1 MSADVSADSGA
12 NNGATENQKQKQPP
26 KSQNRNQKQQT
37 LPSWLNHFNGNDLKT
52 LFRCSVAAWVA
63 SLLIYVGPSL
73 HSIGSSTFFAA
84 LVLFVTPP
92 AGILLIYLLGSL
104 SLLFGMCLGWAWG
117 IATMKAALAAR
128 PAADTQ
134 AQLRALQQAA
144 VAEAERSGQNATV
157 IGQQLVYQ
165 GAMLDARV
173 TVVYYVMILAF
184 IYLLARLKAGNIKL
198 TFLHLF
204 GTIVADVFLLIGPL
218 LPSFTPLLGQ
228 ALVKPGAIGV
238 GIGAACCLVF
248 FPQST
253 SYAVLRK
260 MEQLVRMLDTPL
272 DLTQRR
278 FVGESLDLG
287 QLKATKNAI
296 VALYK
301 SMAPEMAFLPL
312 DVSRGRWNA
321 EDVKGLEECT
331 RQTMLSCVSLLDFH
345 IATITGL
352 QKVDQAGLQFDKHSS
367 SSDGAAAEKGGHGI
381 GQRHVLQYAE
391 LMNALRTPEQ
401 SELRV
406 RMTEAMNETTA
417 QVRLACSA
425 SIALVGESI
434 HTVNTRRWI
443 RQPSQHE
450 FDGLIGRL
458 ETTLAALQSARVA
471 CTATT
476 TEAIL
481 ECHSDLFDQ
490 DGQLKVPD
498 TGTSTLHPQSQSLRA
513 MMVAMVLEE
522 RIISVALATEAMLKH
537 VLHLTTSQTRHR
549 IWLPSRIRYAFGWFV
564 SGKETVPVAGVS
576 NDGATDDPDA
586 VDEQSKAVRQR
597 LRLIRGYESPNRGTR
612 VGRAIVGTYR
622 WITNPAGMYA
632 MRMVVVT
639 LATGI
644 TAAIPNSAGFF
655 YREKGL
661 WAVIT
666 AQTCVLLYMA
676 DFTFSLISRAL
687 GTVIGGLF
695 GLMAWYIGS
704 GSGYGNPYG
713 LAASTAV
720 FISIAM
726 WLRIFLPLAYV
737 QATAMGGV
745 TMILILGFSF
755 DFKHEPQYGSPGLGY
770 QAFWK
775 RLVDVLIGFAAA
787 TIVQLFPKPPSA
799 TEHVCKT
806 LANTI
811 QTLSDY
817 YALLLSHW
825 SRTGRDGPISAAA
838 IEDLTLE
845 VAEVLSS
852 VTGSIAMLKADFSA
866 GPFDQ
871 AALHYAQEQCQNMN
885 QALGRLL
892 FLSTTLPKE
901 FQERLVYVLGILD
914 DVAIGNIMAVLTI
927 VEQALRTG
935 SPLPERLPV
944 PLVRTCFESLSAAQ
958 RQNIDLNTS
967 LVRDENYRR
976 YCVAVASYLKFLTAI
991 DDLVLSLK
999 RTLGERHVI
1008 YLDDDEV

>member
-12 NNGATENQKQKQPP
+12 SSGATQKQAPRK
-26 KSQNRNQKQQT
+26 KKT
-37 LPSWLNHFNGNDLKT
+37 LPSWLDHFNGNDLKT

-63 SLLIYVGPSL
+63 SLLIYIGPSL
-73 HSIGSSTFFAA
+73 HSIGSTTFFAA

-128 PAADTQ
+128 PASDTQ
-134 AQLRALQQAA
+134 AQLQALQQAA
-144 VAEAERSGQNATV
+144 VAQAKSTGQNATV
-157 IGQQLVYQ
+157 IGQELVYQ

-184 IYLLARLKAGNIKL
+184 IYFLARLKAGNIKL

-204 GTIVADVFLLIGPL
+204 GTIVADVFLLVGPL

-228 ALVKPGAIGV
+228 TLVKPGAIGV
-238 GIGAACCLVF
+238 GIGAACCLIF

-278 FVGESLDLG
+278 FAGEALDLG
-287 QLKATKNAI
+287 QLKATRNGI

-301 SMAPEMAFLPL
+301 SMAPEIAFLPL

-321 EDVKGLEECT
+321 EDVKGLEECI
-331 RQTMLSCVSLLDFH
+331 RQAMIAGVSLLDFH
-345 IATITGL
+345 ITTITGL
-352 QKVDQAGLQFDKHSS
+352 QRVDEAGLQYDKH
-367 SSDGAAAEKGGHGI
+367 SSDGAAAEKGGHEI

-401 SELRV
+401 SELRI

-417 QVRLACSA
+417 QVRLACSET
-425 SIALVGESI
+425 IALVGECI

-443 RQPSQHE
+443 RQPSQQE

-458 ETTLAALQSARVA
+458 ETTLAALQSARDS
-471 CTATT
+471 CTTNT

-490 DGQLKVPD
+490 DGQLKAPD
-498 TGTSTLHPQSQSLRA
+498 GTTLHSQSLRA

-522 RIISVALATEAMLKH
+522 RIIGVALATEAMLKH

-549 IWLPSRIRYAFGWFV
+549 IWLPSRIRYAFGWLV
-564 SGKETVPVAGVS
+564 SGKDTVPVAGVS
-576 NDGATDDPDA
+576 DDGVTDDPDA

-597 LRLIRGYESPNRGTR
+597 LRLIRGYESPHRGTR
-612 VGRAIVGTYR
+612 LGRAIVGTYR
-622 WITNPAGMYA
+622 WITNPAGMYS

-639 LATGI
+639 LATAI
-644 TAAIPNSAGFF
+644 PAAIPNSASFF

-695 GLMAWYIGS
+695 GLVAWYIGS
-704 GSGYGNPYG
+704 GSGPGNSYG

-720 FISIAM
+720 FIVIAM

-745 TMILILGFSF
+745 TMILILGFSYAF
-755 DFKHEPQYGSPGLGY
+755 DHQPQFGSPGLGY

-806 LANTI
+806 LANTLR
-811 QTLSDY
+811 TLSDY

-825 SRTGRDGPISAAA
+825 SRTCRDGPISAAA

-852 VTGSIAMLKADFSA
+852 VTGSIALLKADFSA

-871 AALHYAQEQCQNMN
+871 AALRYAQEQCQNMN

-892 FLSTTLPKE
+892 YLSATLPQV
-901 FQERLVYVLGILD
+901 FQERLVSVLGILD

-944 PLVRTCFESLSAAQ
+944 PLVRTCFASLSAAQ
-958 RQNIDLNTS
+958 RQNIDLNIS

-999 RTLGERHVI
+999 RTLGERHVV
-1008 YLDDDEV
+1008 YLKGDEV

>member
-1 MSADVSADSGA
+1 MSADMSADSGA
-12 NNGATENQKQKQPP
+12 NNGATDKQPP
-26 KSQNRNQKQQT
+26 KKTKTQT
-37 LPSWLNHFNGNDLKT
+37 LPSWLDHFNGNDLKT

-63 SLLIYVGPSL
+63 SLLIYIEPSL
-73 HSIGSSTFFAA
+73 HSIGTATFFGA

-144 VAEAERSGQNATV
+144 VAQAESSGGNATV
-157 IGQQLVYQ
+157 IGLELVYQ

-173 TVVYYVMILAF
+173 TVVYYIMILTF
-184 IYLLARLKAGNIKL
+184 IYFLARLKAGNIKL

-204 GTIVADVFLLIGPL
+204 GTIVADIFLLVGPL

-228 ALVKPGAIGV
+228 TLVKPGAIGV
-238 GIGAACCLVF
+238 GIGAACCLIF

-253 SYAVLRK
+253 SYVVLRK

-287 QLKATKNAI
+287 QLKATKNGI

-301 SMAPEMAFLPL
+301 SMAPEIAFLPL

-321 EDVKGLEECT
+321 EAVKSLEECI
-331 RQTMLSCVSLLDFH
+331 RQAMLSSVSLLDFH
-345 IATITGL
+345 IATLTGL
-352 QKVDQAGLQFDKHSS
+352 QKVEQAGLEFDKHSS
-367 SSDGAAAEKGGHGI
+367 DGPAAEKGGREI

-401 SELRV
+401 SELRI

-417 QVRLACSA
+417 QVRLACSD
-425 SIALVGESI
+425 SIALVGECI
-434 HTVNTRRWI
+434 RTVNTRRWI
-443 RQPSQHE
+443 RPPSQHE

-458 ETTLAALQSARVA
+458 ETTLAALQSARVS

-490 DGQLKVPD
+490 DGRLKTPD
-498 TGTSTLHPQSQSLRA
+498 TTTITTSTLHPQSLRA

-549 IWLPSRIRYAFGWFV
+549 IWLPSRLRYAFGWLV
-564 SGKETVPVAGVS
+564 SSKDTVPVAGVS

-586 VDEQSKAVRQR
+586 VDQQSKAVRQR

-644 TAAIPNSAGFF
+644 PAAVPNSAGFF

-676 DFTFSLISRAL
+676 DFTFSLISRTL
-687 GTVIGGLF
+687 GTLIGGLF
-695 GLMAWYIGS
+695 GLVAWYIGS
-704 GSGYGNPYG
+704 GGGHGDPYG

-720 FISIAM
+720 FIVIAM

-737 QATAMGGV
+737 QATALGGV

-755 DFKHEPQYGSPGLGY
+755 DFAHQPQYGAPGLGY
-770 QAFWK
+770 QAFWR

-787 TIVQLFPKPPSA
+787 TVVQLFPKPPSA

-817 YALLLSHW
+817 YALLLSRW

-871 AALHYAQEQCQNMN
+871 AALQHAQEQCQNMN

-958 RQNIDLNTS
+958 RQKIDLTTS

-976 YCVAVASYLKFLTAI
+976 YCVAVASYLKFLSAV

>member
-1 MSADVSADSGA
+1 MSADMSADSGV
-12 NNGATENQKQKQPP
+12 NNGATEKQPP
-26 KSQNRNQKQQT
+26 SKKPS
-37 LPSWLNHFNGNDLKT
+37 LPSWLDHFNGNDLKT
-52 LFRCSVAAWVA
+52 LFRCSAAAWVA
-63 SLLIYVGPSL
+63 SLLIYIRPSL
-73 HSIGSSTFFAA
+73 HSIGSATFFAA

-92 AGILLIYLLGSL
+92 AGILLVYLLGSL

-144 VAEAERSGQNATV
+144 VAQAQRSGQNATV
-157 IGQQLVYQ
+157 IGQELVYQ

-184 IYLLARLKAGNIKL
+184 IYFLARLKAGNIKL

-204 GTIVADVFLLIGPL
+204 GTIVADIFLLVGPL

-228 ALVKPGAIGV
+228 TLVKPGAIGV
-238 GIGAACCLVF
+238 GIGAVCCLIF

-253 SYAVLRK
+253 SYVVLRK

-287 QLKATKNAI
+287 QLKATKHGI

-301 SMAPEMAFLPL
+301 SMAPEIAFLPL

-321 EDVKGLEECT
+321 EDVKGLEESI
-331 RQTMLSCVSLLDFH
+331 RQAMLSYVSLLDFH

-352 QKVDQAGLQFDKHSS
+352 QKVDHAGLQFDKHSS
-367 SSDGAAAEKGGHGI
+367 DGATAEKGGHEI

-401 SELRV
+401 SELRI

-417 QVRLACSA
+417 QVRLACSD
-425 SIALVGESI
+425 SIALVGECI

-458 ETTLAALQSARVA
+458 ETALAALQSARVS

-490 DGQLKVPD
+490 DGQLKAPD
-498 TGTSTLHPQSQSLRA
+498 TGASTLHPQSLRA

-522 RIISVALATEAMLKH
+522 RIISVALASEAMLKH
-537 VLHLTTSQTRHR
+537 VLRLTTSQTRHR
-549 IWLPSRIRYAFGWFV
+549 IWLPSRLRYAFRWLV
-564 SGKETVPVAGVS
+564 SGKDTVPVAGVS
-576 NDGATDDPDA
+576 NDGATDDPDV

-597 LRLIRGYESPNRGTR
+597 LRLIRGYESPNRGTP

-639 LATGI
+639 LATAI
-644 TAAIPNSAGFF
+644 TAAVPHSAGFF

-695 GLMAWYIGS
+695 GLVAWYIGS
-704 GSGYGNPYG
+704 GSGHGNPYG

-720 FISIAM
+720 FITIAM

-745 TMILILGFSF
+745 TMILILGFSY
-755 DFKHEPQYGSPGLGY
+755 DFEHEPQYGSPGLGY

-787 TIVQLFPKPPSA
+787 TLVQLFPKPPSA

-958 RQNIDLNTS
+958 RQNIDLTTT

-1008 YLDDDEV
+1008 YLDDEV

>member
-1 MSADVSADSGA
+1 MSADTSADSGA
-12 NNGATENQKQKQPP
+12 NNGATPKQPP
-26 KSQNRNQKQQT
+26 TPPKTQT
-37 LPSWLNHFNGNDLKT
+37 LPSWLNHLNGNDLKT

-63 SLLIYVGPSL
+63 SLLIYIGPSL

-144 VAEAERSGQNATV
+144 VAQAESSGQNATV

-184 IYLLARLKAGNIKL
+184 IYVLARLKAGNIKL

-228 ALVKPGAIGV
+228 TLVKPGSIGV
-238 GIGAACCLVF
+238 GIGAVCCLVF

-253 SYAVLRK
+253 SYVVLRK

-272 DLTQRR
+272 DLTRRR
-278 FVGESLDLG
+278 FDGEALDLG
-287 QLKATKNAI
+287 QLKATKNGI

-301 SMAPEMAFLPL
+301 SMAPEIAFLPL

-321 EDVKGLEECT
+321 EDVKGLEECI
-331 RQTMLSCVSLLDFH
+331 RQAMLSGVSLLDFH
-345 IATITGL
+345 ITTITGL
-352 QKVDQAGLQFDKHSS
+352 QKVDQAGLQLDKHSS
-367 SSDGAAAEKGGHGI
+367 DGAAEKGGHEI

-425 SIALVGESI
+425 AIALVGECI

-443 RQPSQHE
+443 RQPSQLE

-458 ETTLAALQSARVA
+458 ETTLAALQAARVS

-481 ECHSDLFDQ
+481 ECHSDLFDH
-490 DGQLKVPD
+490 DGQLKAPD
-498 TGTSTLHPQSQSLRA
+498 ASASTLHPQSLRA

-522 RIISVALATEAMLKH
+522 RIISAALATEAMLKH
-537 VLHLTTSQTRHR
+537 VLHLTASQTRHR
-549 IWLPSRIRYAFGWFV
+549 IWLPSRIRYALGWLV
-564 SGKETVPVAGVS
+564 SGRDTVPVAGVS

-586 VDEQSKAVRQR
+586 LDQQSKAVRQR

-612 VGRAIVGTYR
+612 AGRAIVGTYR
-622 WITNPAGMYA
+622 WVTNPAGMYA

-639 LATGI
+639 LATAI
-644 TAAIPNSAGFF
+644 TAAVPNSAGFF

-695 GLMAWYIGS
+695 GLVAWYIGS
-704 GSGYGNPYG
+704 GSGHGNPYG

-720 FISIAM
+720 FIVIAM

-745 TMILILGFSF
+745 TMILILGFSY
-755 DFKHEPQYGSPGLGY
+755 DFAHQPQYGSPGLGY
-770 QAFWK
+770 QAFWR

-871 AALHYAQEQCQNMN
+871 ASLHCAQEQCQNMN

-892 FLSTTLPKE
+892 FLSTTLPKG

-935 SPLPERLPV
+935 TPLPERLPV

-958 RQNIDLNTS
+958 RQNIDLTTS

-991 DDLVLSLK
+991 DDLVLTLK

-1008 YLDDDEV
+1008 YLDDVEV

>member
-1 MSADVSADSGA
+1 MSADVSADSGV
-12 NNGATENQKQKQPP
+12 NNGATEKQPP
-26 KSQNRNQKQQT
+26 KGKRA
-37 LPSWLNHFNGNDLKT
+37 LPSWLDHFNGNDLKT
-52 LFRCSVAAWVA
+52 LFRCAVAAWVA
-63 SLLIYVGPSL
+63 ALLIFIGPSL
-73 HSIGSSTFFAA
+73 HSIGSATFFAA

-128 PAADTQ
+128 PASDTQ
-134 AQLRALQQAA
+134 AQLQALQQAA
-144 VAEAERSGQNATV
+144 VAQAKSTGQNATV
-157 IGQQLVYQ
+157 IGQELVYQ

-184 IYLLARLKAGNIKL
+184 IYFLARLKAGNIKL

-228 ALVKPGAIGV
+228 TLVKPGAIGV
-238 GIGAACCLVF
+238 GIGAVCCLIF

-253 SYAVLRK
+253 SYVVLRK
-260 MEQLVRMLDTPL
+260 MEQLIRMLDTPL
-272 DLTQRR
+272 DLTQKR

-287 QLKATKNAI
+287 QLKATKNGI

-301 SMAPEMAFLPL
+301 SMAPEIAFLPL

-321 EDVKGLEECT
+321 EDVKGLQECI
-331 RQTMLSCVSLLDFH
+331 RQTMISSVSLLDFH
-345 IATITGL
+345 ITTITGL
-352 QKVDQAGLQFDKHSS
+352 QKVDKAGLQYDKHSS
-367 SSDGAAAEKGGHGI
+367 DGATAEKGGHEI

-401 SELRV
+401 SELRI
-406 RMTEAMNETTA
+406 RMTEAMDETTA
-417 QVRLACSA
+417 PVRLACSA
-425 SIALVGESI
+425 AMALVGECI

-443 RQPSQHE
+443 RQPCQQE

-458 ETTLAALQSARVA
+458 ETTLAALQSARGS
-471 CTATT
+471 CTTNT

-490 DGQLKVPD
+490 DGQLKAPD
-498 TGTSTLHPQSQSLRA
+498 STNLHPQSLRA

-537 VLHLTTSQTRHR
+537 VLQLTTSQTRHR
-549 IWLPSRIRYAFGWFV
+549 IWLPSRMRYAFRWLV
-564 SGKETVPVAGVS
+564 SGKDTVPVAGVS
-576 NDGATDDPDA
+576 NDGATDDPDM

-612 VGRAIVGTYR
+612 LGRAIVGTYR
-622 WITNPAGMYA
+622 WITNPAGMYS

-644 TAAIPNSAGFF
+644 PAAIPNSSGFF
-655 YREKGL
+655 YRERGL

-695 GLMAWYIGS
+695 GLVAWYIGS
-704 GSGYGNPYG
+704 GSGSGNPYG
-713 LAASTAV
+713 LAASTAA
-720 FISIAM
+720 FIVIAM

-745 TMILILGFSF
+745 TMILILGFSYDF
-755 DFKHEPQYGSPGLGY
+755 DHQPQYGSPGLGY

-787 TIVQLFPKPPSA
+787 TVVQLFPKPPSA
-799 TEHVCKT
+799 TEHVSKT
-806 LANTI
+806 LANTLR
-811 QTLSDY
+811 TLSDY

-825 SRTGRDGPISAAA
+825 SRTNRDGPISAAA

-852 VTGSIAMLKADFSA
+852 VTGSIALLKADFSA

-871 AALHYAQEQCQNMN
+871 AALRYAQEQCQNMN

-892 FLSTTLPKE
+892 DLSATLPRE
-901 FQERLVYVLGILD
+901 FQERLVFVLGILD

-935 SPLPERLPV
+935 SSLPERLPV

-958 RQNIDLNTS
+958 RQNIDLNIS

-1008 YLDDDEV
+1008 YLEDDEV

>member
-1 MSADVSADSGA
+1 MSADMSADSGA
-12 NNGATENQKQKQPP
+12 DNGATDKQPA
-26 KSQNRNQKQQT
+26 KKKRS
-37 LPSWLNHFNGNDLKT
+37 LPSWLDHFNGNDLKT

-63 SLLIYVGPSL
+63 ALLIYIGPSL
-73 HSIGSSTFFAA
+73 DSIGSSTFFAA

-117 IATMKAALAAR
+117 IATMKAAQAAR
-128 PAADTQ
+128 PASDTQ
-134 AQLRALQQAA
+134 AQLQALQQAA
-144 VAEAERSGQNATV
+144 VAQAKSTGGNATV
-157 IGQQLVYQ
+157 IGQELVYQ

-173 TVVYYVMILAF
+173 TVVYYVMILTF
-184 IYLLARLKAGNIKL
+184 IYFLARLKAGNIKL

-228 ALVKPGAIGV
+228 TLVKPGAIGV
-238 GIGAACCLVF
+238 GIGAVCCLIF

-253 SYAVLRK
+253 SYTVLRK
-260 MEQLVRMLDTPL
+260 MEQLIRMLETPL

-278 FVGESLDLG
+278 FVGESLDLD
-287 QLKATKNAI
+287 QLKATKNGI

-301 SMAPEMAFLPL
+301 SMAPEIAFLPL

-321 EDVKGLEECT
+321 DDVKGLEECI
-331 RQTMLSCVSLLDFH
+331 RQAMISGVSLLDFH

-352 QKVDQAGLQFDKHSS
+352 QKVDKAGLQYDKH
-367 SSDGAAAEKGGHGI
+367 SSDGAAAEKGGHEI

-401 SELRV
+401 SELRI

-417 QVRLACSA
+417 QVRLACSE
-425 SIALVGESI
+425 SIALVGECI

-443 RQPSQHE
+443 RQPSQQE

-458 ETTLAALQSARVA
+458 ETTLAALQSARDS
-471 CTATT
+471 CTTNT

-481 ECHSDLFDQ
+481 ECHSDLFDA
-490 DGQLKVPD
+490 DGHLKTPD
-498 TGTSTLHPQSQSLRA
+498 NPQSLRA
-513 MMVAMVLEE
+513 MMIAMVLEE

-537 VLHLTTSQTRHR
+537 VLQLTTSQTRHR
-549 IWLPSRIRYAFGWFV
+549 IWLPSRIRYAFRWLV
-564 SGKETVPVAGVS
+564 SSKDTVPVAGVS
-576 NDGATDDPDA
+576 NDGVTDDPDA

-612 VGRAIVGTYR
+612 IGRAIVGTYR
-622 WITNPAGMYA
+622 WITNPAGMYS

-639 LATGI
+639 LATGVP
-644 TAAIPNSAGFF
+644 AAIPNSASFF

-695 GLMAWYIGS
+695 GLVAWYIGS
-704 GSGYGNPYG
+704 GSGHGNPYG

-720 FISIAM
+720 FIVMAM
-726 WLRIFLPLAYV
+726 WLRVFLPLAYV

-745 TMILILGFSF
+745 TMILILGFSY
-755 DFKHEPQYGSPGLGY
+755 DFAHFPQYGSPGLGY
-770 QAFWK
+770 QAFWR

-787 TIVQLFPKPPSA
+787 TVVQLFPKPPSA
-799 TEHVCKT
+799 TDHVCKT

-811 QTLSDY
+811 RTLSDY

-825 SRTGRDGPISAAA
+825 SRADKDGPISAAA

-852 VTGSIAMLKADFSA
+852 MTGSIALLKADFSA

-871 AALHYAQEQCQNMN
+871 AALRYAQEQCQNMN

-892 FLSTTLPKE
+892 YLSATLPKE

-927 VEQALRTG
+927 VEQALKTG

-999 RTLGERHVI
+999 KTLGERHVV
-1008 YLDDDEV
+1008 YLQDDKV

>member
-1 MSADVSADSGA
+1 MSADTSADGGVH
-12 NNGATENQKQKQPP
+12 NGAATEKQTAKKKQ
-26 KSQNRNQKQQT
+26 RT
-37 LPSWLNHFNGNDLKT
+37 LPSWLDHFNANDLKT

-63 SLLIYVGPSL
+63 SLLIYIGPSL
-73 HSIGSSTFFAA
+73 HSIGTATFFAA

-128 PAADTQ
+128 PASDTQ
-134 AQLRALQQAA
+134 AQLQALQQAA
-144 VAEAERSGQNATV
+144 VAQAKSSGQNATV
-157 IGQQLVYQ
+157 IGQELVYQ

-173 TVVYYVMILAF
+173 TAVYYVMILAF
-184 IYLLARLKAGNIKL
+184 VYFLARLKAGNIKL

-228 ALVKPGAIGV
+228 TLVKPGAIGV
-238 GIGAACCLVF
+238 GVGAVCCLVL

-272 DLTQRR
+272 DLTRRR
-278 FVGESLDLG
+278 FAGESLDLG
-287 QLKATKNAI
+287 QLKAAKNAI
-296 VALYK
+296 VALFK
-301 SMAPEMAFLPL
+301 SMAPEIAFLPL

-321 EDVKGLEECT
+321 EDVKGLEECI
-331 RQTMLSCVSLLDFH
+331 RQAMLSYVSLLDFH
-345 IATITGL
+345 ITTITGL
-352 QKVDQAGLQFDKHSS
+352 QKIDTAGLQYDKHSS
-367 SSDGAAAEKGGHGI
+367 DGAEKGGHAI

-401 SELRV
+401 SELRM
-406 RMTEAMNETTA
+406 RMTEAMSETTA
-417 QVRLACSA
+417 AVRLACSE
-425 SIALVGESI
+425 SIALVGECI

-443 RQPSQHE
+443 RQPSQPE

-458 ETTLAALQSARVA
+458 ETTLAALQSARDA

-481 ECHSDLFDQ
+481 ECHSDLFDH
-490 DGQLKVPD
+490 DGQLKAAD
-498 TGTSTLHPQSQSLRA
+498 GGSSTNTNLFHPQSQSLRA

-537 VLHLTTSQTRHR
+537 VLQLTTSQTRHR
-549 IWLPSRIRYAFGWFV
+549 IWLPSRLRYAFGWLV
-564 SGKETVPVAGVS
+564 SAKDTVPVAGVS

-597 LRLIRGYESPNRGTR
+597 LRLIRGYESPNKRGTR

-622 WITNPAGMYA
+622 WITNPAGMYS

-639 LATGI
+639 LAT
-644 TAAIPNSAGFF
+644 AIPATVPNSAGFF

-695 GLMAWYIGS
+695 GLVAWYIGS
-704 GSGYGNPYG
+704 GSGHGNPYG

-720 FISIAM
+720 FIVIAM

-745 TMILILGFSF
+745 TMILILGFSYEF
-755 DFKHEPQYGSPGLGY
+755 AHEPQYGSPGLGY
-770 QAFWK
+770 QAFWR

-811 QTLSDY
+811 RTLSDY

-825 SRTGRDGPISAAA
+825 SRRSQRNRDGSHISAAA

-871 AALHYAQEQCQNMN
+871 AALRYTQEQCQNMN

-892 FLSTTLPKE
+892 FLSATLPRE

-914 DVAIGNIMAVLTI
+914 DVAIGSIMAVLTI

-958 RQNIDLNTS
+958 RQKVDLNVS

-991 DDLVLSLK
+991 DDVVLSLK

-1008 YLDDDEV
+1008 YLDDEV